1 VIALAD
7 CNNFYVSCERVF
19 RPFLDNKPVIVLS
32 NNDGCAI
39 ARSNEAKSLGIGM
52 GSPYHQIRGLC
63 QKNNVRV
70 YSSNYELYG
79 DMSRRVVSALGQFT
93 SQIEVYS
100 IDESFLYLSE
110 TKDPL
115 EIAKTMR
122 TKVLQWTGIPISVG
136 LGPTKTLAKL
146 ANRLAK
152 KNRSGCLTVSQDDY
166 ELIASVEIED
176 VWGVGRRLGHKLRGV
191 GVSNA
196 LNLMRAS
203 SKAVRKLGGVVL
215 ERTQKELQGWQCLE
229 LEQCPQPKKNVCC
242 SRAFGQ
248 PITSL
253 NQIEEAVAN
262 HSFRGVQKIRKQ
274 QSLACGLQA
283 FIKTNPFRV
292 NTPQYSNAGY
302 IGFDEPTDEPM
313 QIISTAKNII
323 QSIYRKGYQYHKA
336 GIMLLNL
343 QPKALQQGLL
353 FPPKQ
358 QSKRKQLLE
367 AIEEIRSAYGPESAF
382 LAAQG
387 IQRKWEMKR
396 NYRSPRYTTNWQE
409 IPSTSTKA

>member
-1 VIALAD
+1 
-7 CNNFYVSCERVF
+7 
-19 RPFLDNKPVIVLS
+19 
-32 NNDGCAI
+32 
-39 ARSNEAKSLGIGM
+39 M

-110 TKDPL
+110 TEDPL

-203 SKAVRKLGGVVL
+203 SKTVRKLGGVVL

-262 HSFRGVQKIRKQ
+262 HAFRGVQKIRKQ

-302 IGFDEPTDEPM
+302 FGFDEPTDEPM

-409 IPSTSTKA
+409 IPSTSTKV

>member
-1 VIALAD
+1 
-7 CNNFYVSCERVF
+7 
-19 RPFLDNKPVIVLS
+19 
-32 NNDGCAI
+32 
-39 ARSNEAKSLGIGM
+39 M
-52 GSPYHQIRGLC
+52 GSPYHQIRSLC

-115 EIAKTMR
+115 KIAKTMR

-166 ELIASVEIED
+166 ELITSVEIED

-203 SKAVRKLGGVVL
+203 SKTARKLGGVVL

-262 HSFRGVQKIRKQ
+262 HAFRGVQKIRKQ

-367 AIEEIRSAYGPESAF
+367 AIEEIRSTYGPESAF

-396 NYRSPRYTTNWQE
+396 NYQSPRYTTNWQE
-409 IPSTSTKA
+409 IPSTSTKV

>member
-1 VIALAD
+1 MIALAD

-52 GSPYHQIRGLC
+52 GAPYHQIRGLC

-79 DMSRRVVSALGQFT
+79 DMSKRVVSALGQFT

-166 ELIASVEIED
+166 ELIASVEIEG
-176 VWGVGRRLGHKLRGV
+176 VWGVGRRLGHKLRRA

-196 LNLMRAS
+196 LNLIQAS
-203 SKAVRKLGGVVL
+203 SKTVRKLGGVVL

-262 HSFRGVQKIRKQ
+262 HAFRGVQKIRKQ

-409 IPSTSTKA
+409 IPSASTKI

>member
-1 VIALAD
+1 MIALAD

-100 IDESFLYLSE
+100 IDESFLYLSATE
-110 TKDPL
+110 DPL

-122 TKVLQWTGIPISVG
+122 TKGLQWTGIPISVG

-302 IGFDEPTDEPM
+302 FGFDEPTDEPM

-409 IPSTSTKA
+409 IPSASTKI

>member
-1 VIALAD
+1 MIALAD

-93 SQIEVYS
+93 NQIEVYS

-409 IPSTSTKA
+409 IPSTSTKV

>member
-1 VIALAD
+1 MIALAD

-19 RPFLDNKPVIVLS
+19 RPFLNNRPVIVLS

-63 QKNNVRV
+63 QKNNVSV

-79 DMSRRVVSALGQFT
+79 DMSRRVVSVLGQFT
-93 SQIEVYS
+93 NNIEVYS
-100 IDESFLYLSE
+100 IDESFLELSE
-110 TKDPL
+110 EKDPL
-115 EIAKTMR
+115 EIAKTMK
-122 TKVLQWTGIPISVG
+122 TQVLKWTGIPISVG

-152 KNRSGCLTVSQDDY
+152 KNDSGCLTISQENY
-166 ELIASVEIED
+166 KLIASVEIED
-176 VWGVGRRLGHKLRGV
+176 VWGVGKRLGNKLRTV

-196 LNLMRAS
+196 LHLMNAS
-203 SKAVRKLGGVVL
+203 SNTIRKLGGVVL
-215 ERTQKELQGWQCLE
+215 ERTQKELQGWPCLE

-253 NQIEEAVAN
+253 DQIEEAVAT
-262 HSFRGVQKIRKQ
+262 HAFRGVQKIRKQ

-283 FIKTNPFRV
+283 FIKTNPFRA

-313 QIISTAKNII
+313 EIISTAKKII
-323 QSIYRKGYQYHKA
+323 QHIYRKGYQYHKA

-343 QPKALQQGLL
+343 QPKSLQQGLL
-353 FPPKQ
+353 FPSKQ
-358 QSKRKQLLE
+358 QSKREQLLE
-367 AIEEIRSAYGPESAF
+367 AVEQIRNNYGPDSVF

-409 IPSTSTKA
+409 IPSVSTKF

>member
-1 VIALAD
+1 MIALAD

-409 IPSTSTKA
+409 IPSASTKI

>member
-1 VIALAD
+1 MIALAD

-409 IPSTSTKA
+409 IPSTSTKV

>member
-1 VIALAD
+1 MIALAD

-79 DMSRRVVSALGQFT
+79 DMSRRVVSALGKFT

-203 SKAVRKLGGVVL
+203 SK
-215 ERTQKELQGWQCLE
+215 
-229 LEQCPQPKKNVCC
+229 
-242 SRAFGQ
+242 
-248 PITSL
+248 
-253 NQIEEAVAN
+253 
-262 HSFRGVQKIRKQ
+262 
-274 QSLACGLQA
+274 
-283 FIKTNPFRV
+283 
-292 NTPQYSNAGY
+292 
-302 IGFDEPTDEPM
+302 
-313 QIISTAKNII
+313 TA
-323 QSIYRKGYQYHKA
+323 
-336 GIMLLNL
+336 
-343 QPKALQQGLL
+343 
-353 FPPKQ
+353 
-358 QSKRKQLLE
+358 
-367 AIEEIRSAYGPESAF
+367 
-382 LAAQG
+382 
-387 IQRKWEMKR
+387 
-396 NYRSPRYTTNWQE
+396 
-409 IPSTSTKA
+409 